1 MVGFGLAIPEVHVSQ
16 AMVGKLKEVRHNPG
30 EQHHAHVVGQG
41 PEHNPG
47 EQHHAHMVG
56 QGPEH
61 NPGEQHH
68 AHVIGQ

>member
-56 QGPEH
+56 Q
-61 NPGEQHH
+61 
-68 AHVIGQ
+68 